1 MGLESHIGHNLYIA
15 MTMLPFQHDIDACL
29 EILDTGGLIL
39 YPTDTIWGIGCDA
52 TNEMAVEKIYR
63 LKQRPDHKPMVVL
76 MADEREILQY
86 VTQPD
91 LQVFDYIKGVSK
103 PITVVYE
110 GGVGLAD
117 QLLAD
122 DRSVAIRITSDSF
135 CKHLIKRF
143 KKPIVSTSANLS
155 GYPAPRSFQD
165 IDPLIKEG
173 VDYLVRYRQS
183 DDNYY
188 KPSSVVRW
196 DKNGELIIIRS

>member
-1 MGLESHIGHNLYIA
+1 
-15 MTMLPFQHDIDACL
+15 MTMLPFQNDIDECL
-29 EILDTGGLIL
+29 EILDKGGLIL

-52 TNEMAVEKIYR
+52 TNESAVENIYR
-63 LKQRPDHKPMVVL
+63 LKQRPDHKPMVIL

-86 VTQPD
+86 VTQPE

-117 QLLAD
+117 QLLAE
-122 DRSVAIRITSDSF
+122 DRSVAIRITTDSF

-143 KKPIVSTSANLS
+143 RKPIVSTSANLS

-173 VDYLVRYRQS
+173 VDYVVRYRQS
-183 DDNYY
+183 DENYY

>member
-1 MGLESHIGHNLYIA
+1 
-15 MTMLPFQHDIDACL
+15 MTMLPFQNDIDACL
-29 EILDTGGLIL
+29 EILDKGGLIL

-52 TNEMAVEKIYR
+52 TNESAVENIYR

-86 VTQPD
+86 VTQPE

-110 GGVGLAD
+110 GGIGLAD
-117 QLLAD
+117 QLLAE
-122 DRSVAIRITSDSF
+122 DRSVAIRITTDSF

-143 KKPIVSTSANLS
+143 RKPIVSTSANLS

-173 VDYLVRYRQS
+173 VDYVVRYRQS
-183 DDNYY
+183 DENYY

>member
-1 MGLESHIGHNLYIA
+1 MRLESHIGHNLYIA
-15 MTMLPFQHDIDACL
+15 MTMLPFQSDIDACL
-29 EILDTGGLIL
+29 EILDKGGLIL

-52 TNEMAVEKIYR
+52 TNELAVEKIYR
-63 LKQRPDHKPMVVL
+63 LKQRPDHKPMVIL

-122 DRSVAIRITSDSF
+122 DRSVAIRITTDSF

-143 KKPIVSTSANLS
+143 RKPIVSTSANLS

-173 VDYLVRYRQS
+173 VDYVVRYRQA
-183 DDNYY
+183 DDNFY
-188 KPSSVVRW
+188 KPSSVIRW

>member
-1 MGLESHIGHNLYIA
+1 
-15 MTMLPFQHDIDACL
+15 MLPFQHDIDACL
-29 EILDTGGLIL
+29 EILETGGLIL

-143 KKPIVSTSANLS
+143 RKPIVSTSANLS
-155 GYPAPRSFQD
+155 GYPAPQSFQD

-173 VDYLVRYRQS
+173 VDYVVRYRQS